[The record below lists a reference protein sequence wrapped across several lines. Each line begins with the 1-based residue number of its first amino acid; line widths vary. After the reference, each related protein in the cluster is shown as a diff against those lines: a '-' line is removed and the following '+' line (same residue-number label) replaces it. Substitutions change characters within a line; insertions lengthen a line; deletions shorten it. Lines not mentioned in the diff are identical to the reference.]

1 VFICNFRPI
10 LVFKS
15 LKKTYLR
22 LIPESQVDRLKQL
35 TEDGSYTSSE
45 TSDIYYPKRG
55 NTEKT
60 ALDSPKSQA
69 RPTSHVIIIII
80 IIIIIIN
87 FQNRTVKTQPGG
99 SDEQS
104 YCQAVGLL
112 FETHEPWAV

>member
-1 VFICNFRPI
+1 VRYGLGVYMHFRPF

-35 TEDGSYTSSE
+35 TEDGSE

-69 RPTSHVIIIII
+69 GPTSHVIIIII

-87 FQNRTVKTQPGG
+87 FRNRTVKT
-99 SDEQS
+99 
-104 YCQAVGLL
+104 V
-112 FETHEPWAV
+112 